1 MFILYS
7 GNVRPLAKNIYV
19 GALVAEFVASATNAD
34 AIGQGVPK
42 TRLWRNVVMREV
54 LDTTNEQNAVVM
66 MLESEYEGNVAFT
79 TNNLLLLID
88 T

>member
-1 MFILYS
+1 M
-7 GNVRPLAKNIYV
+7 GPLPKTNYF
-19 GALVAEFVASATNAD
+19 GALVAEFVASSTNAD

-42 TRLWRNVVMREV
+42 TRLWRNVVMQEV
-54 LDTTNEQNAVVM
+54 LIMMNEQNAVAM
-66 MLESEYEGNVAFT
+66 MLTSELEGNVALT